1 MMNKDNREEFPRL
14 LTDGLWVLGNYYF
27 NLYLVKGEQASAL
40 IEVGVSAVVDD
51 VIRQLDS
58 LGISPTFLVVTH
70 PHTDHVT
77 GLGGLQERYPQ
88 ALVVAAEGAAE
99 FLSHPKAAQVM
110 VPEDRHMAE
119 FLASKGIKPG
129 RPPIEEPPSLNNC
142 LIAKDGDEMDL
153 GGLTLRFMSAT
164 GHAPGKIVVHIP
176 EIDALILSD
185 SLGFR
190 YPGRGAFPLFLTNY
204 NDFIH
209 TMERLRDLRPK
220 IVGVA
225 HQGPLTGSEIDK
237 AFDEAE
243 REAVELRNSI
253 IADPRDSDDVA
264 GDVFNKYYK
273 DECTIYT
280 RDNIM
285 NCAKLVV
292 RRALESAEEG
302 AEEDLKQ
309 PSEPLRVAG

>member
-1 MMNKDNREEFPRL
+1 MKIDNTETFPRRL
-14 LTDGLWVLGNYYF
+14 ADGLWVVGNYYF
-27 NLYLVKGEQASAL
+27 DLYLVKGEQASAL
-40 IEVGVSAVVDD
+40 IEVGVSAIVDD

-58 LGISPTFLVVTH
+58 FGVSPTFLVVTH

-77 GLGGLQERYPQ
+77 GLDGLKERYPYS
-88 ALVVAAEGAAE
+88 LVVAAEGAPE
-99 FLSHPKAAQVM
+99 FLSHPKAGQVM
-110 VPEDRHMAE
+110 APEDRHMAE
-119 FLASKGIKPG
+119 FLASEGIKPG
-129 RPPIEEPPSLNNC
+129 RPPIEEPPSLINC

-153 GGLTLRFMSAT
+153 GGLTLRFIGVT

-190 YPGRGAFPLFLTNY
+190 YPGRGFFPLFLTNY
-204 NDFIH
+204 ADFIH
-209 TMERLRDLRPK
+209 TLDRLRDLRPK

-225 HQGPLTGSEIDK
+225 HQGPLMEAEIDQ
-237 AFDEAE
+237 AFEAAK

-253 IADPRDSDDVA
+253 IRDSRDFDDVA
-264 GDVFNKYYK
+264 ADVFNKYYK

-292 RRALESAEEG
+292 RRALESAEKGSEEG
-302 AEEDLKQ
+302 LK
-309 PSEPLRVAG
+309 SLREPLRAVG